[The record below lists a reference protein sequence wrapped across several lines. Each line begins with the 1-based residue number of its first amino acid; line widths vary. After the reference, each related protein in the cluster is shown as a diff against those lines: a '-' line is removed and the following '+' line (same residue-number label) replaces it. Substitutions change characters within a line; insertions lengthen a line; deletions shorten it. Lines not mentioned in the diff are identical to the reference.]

1 MQTVGLN
8 LFEWYR
14 ILRQHNHFSP
24 WQALTFALWLA
35 SPHKVRSVHVGQ
47 GYHARVVR

>member
-1 MQTVGLN
+1 MKSCGLN
-8 LFEWYR
+8 LWQWYR

-35 SPHKVRSVHVGQ
+35 RPHQVRKVHVGN
-47 GYHARVVR
+47 GYNVRAIR